1 VKCVKGFL
9 AKINW
14 FGFAGGA
21 LTILVIVVSLFYPWW
36 QLTVGDDLMKIN
48 ASPVNT
54 NFGFLDT
61 SFTIPFIWALNV
73 IGLLTLLLSGVAML
87 IYSIMPTKSFAKPLL
102 DFGYKKPLFTF
113 LFFVI
118 ALVVVTVI
126 LQAVLSINLPLMG
139 SATNTVPIPFASGIT
154 LTVLLSAGFQ
164 WSFWLAAVAAGLCIA
179 ARLYHKKVAAQKPT
193 ITITAKPPAERRT
206 ITVPAK

>member
-1 VKCVKGFL
+1 ML

-21 LTILVIVVSLFYPWW
+21 TTILVIAVSLFYPWW

-54 NFGFLDT
+54 NFGFLNT

-87 IYSIMPTKSFAKPLL
+87 VYSVMPTKSFSKPLL

-118 ALVVVTVI
+118 GLVVVTVI

-139 SATNTVPIPFASGIT
+139 SATSTVPIPFASGIT

-179 ARLYHKKVAAQKPT
+179 ARLYHKKVAPAPSA
-193 ITITAKPPAERRT
+193 TAVT
-206 ITVPAK
+206 

>member
-1 VKCVKGFL
+1 VEGFL

-14 FGFAGGA
+14 FGLAGGA
-21 LTILVIVVSLFYPWW
+21 MTILVIVVSMFYPWW
-36 QLTVGDDLMKIN
+36 QLTVGDNLITIN

-54 NFGFLDT
+54 NFGFLDA

-87 IYSIMPTKSFAKPLL
+87 IYSIVPAKSFAKPLL

-113 LFFVI
+113 LFFI
-118 ALVVVTVI
+118 IGLFVVTVI
-126 LQAVLSINLPLMG
+126 LQAVLNFNLPLMG
-139 SATNTVPIPFASGIT
+139 STTNTLPIPFASGVT

-179 ARLYHKKVAAQKPT
+179 ARLYHKKVAVQKPT
-193 ITITAKPPAERRT
+193 I
-206 ITVPAK
+206 

>member
-1 VKCVKGFL
+1 VKCVKGLL

-21 LTILVIVVSLFYPWW
+21 LTSLVIVVSLFYPWW

-73 IGLLTLLLSGVAML
+73 IGLLTLLLSGVAMI
-87 IYSIMPTKSFAKPLL
+87 IYSVMPTKSFAKPLL

-113 LFFVI
+113 LFFI
-118 ALVVVTVI
+118 IGLVVVTVI
-126 LQAVLSINLPLMG
+126 LQAVLNFNLPLMG
-139 SATNTVPIPFASGIT
+139 STTNTLPIPFASGVT

-164 WSFWLAAVAAGLCIA
+164 WSFWLAVVAAALCIA
-179 ARLYHKKVAAQKPT
+179 ARLYHKKVATTQQPAVT
-193 ITITAKPPAERRT
+193 TA
-206 ITVPAK
+206 TVPSTTTAS

>member
-1 VKCVKGFL
+1 VKGLL

-14 FGFAGGA
+14 FGFAGGVI
-21 LTILVIVVSLFYPWW
+21 TILVIVVSLFYPWW
-36 QLTVGDDLMKIN
+36 QLTVGDNLMKIN
-48 ASPVNT
+48 ASPVNM

-87 IYSIMPTKSFAKPLL
+87 VYSVMPTKPFSKPLL

-118 ALVVVTVI
+118 GLVVVTVI
-126 LQAVLSINLPLMG
+126 LQAVFSINLPLMG
-139 SATNTVPIPFASGIT
+139 SATSTVQIPFASGIT
-154 LTVLLSAGFQ
+154 LSVLLSAGFQ

-179 ARLYHKKVAAQKPT
+179 ARVYHKKVAAHKPDIAVIAAPQVET
-193 ITITAKPPAERRT
+193 PPIPTAK
-206 ITVPAK
+206 

>member
-1 VKCVKGFL
+1 MKAILTKF
-9 AKINW
+9 NW
-14 FGFAGGA
+14 FGLAGGA
-21 LTILVIVVSLFYPWW
+21 TTLVVIAVSLVYPWW

-61 SFTIPFIWALNV
+61 SFTIPFIWVLNI
-73 IGLLTLLLSGVAML
+73 IGLLTLLLSGVAMI
-87 IYSIMPTKSFAKPLL
+87 IYSVMPTKSFSKPLL

-118 ALVVVTVI
+118 GLVIVTII
-126 LQAVLSINLPLMG
+126 LQAVLNINLPLMG
-139 SATNTVPIPFASGIT
+139 SATSTVPIPFASGIT
-154 LTVLLSAGFQ
+154 LSVLLSAGFQ

-179 ARLYHKKVAAQKPT
+179 ARLYHRKVAPT
-193 ITITAKPPAERRT
+193 PSAT
-206 ITVPAK
+206 TVT

>member
-1 VKCVKGFL
+1 MSSML

-21 LTILVIVVSLFYPWW
+21 LTILMIVVSMFYPWW
-36 QLTVGDDLMKIN
+36 QLTVGDDLIKIN

-87 IYSIMPTKSFAKPLL
+87 IYSVMPTKSFAKPLL

-118 ALVVVTVI
+118 ALVVVSVI
-126 LQAVLSINLPLMG
+126 LQTVLSINLPLMG

-164 WSFWLAAVAAGLCIA
+164 WSFWLAAIAAGLCIA
-179 ARLYHKKVAAQKPT
+179 ARLYHKKVASQKPT
-193 ITITAKPPAERRT
+193 ITITAKTPAEKHPIR
-206 ITVPAK
+206 IPAK

>member
-1 VKCVKGFL
+1 ML

-21 LTILVIVVSLFYPWW
+21 TTVLVIAVSLVYPWW

-54 NFGFLDT
+54 NFGFLNT

-73 IGLLTLLLSGVAML
+73 IGLLTLLLSGAAML
-87 IYSIMPTKSFAKPLL
+87 VYSVMPTKSFSKPLL

-118 ALVVVTVI
+118 GLVVVTVI

-139 SATNTVPIPFASGIT
+139 SATSTVPIPFASGIT

-179 ARLYHKKVAAQKPT
+179 ARLYHKKVA
-193 ITITAKPPAERRT
+193 PAPSAT
-206 ITVPAK
+206 TVK

>member
-1 VKCVKGFL
+1 MKPILEKF
-9 AKINW
+9 NW
-14 FGFAGGA
+14 FGLAGGA
-21 LTILVIVVSLFYPWW
+21 MTILVIVVSLFYPWW
-36 QLTVGDDLMKIN
+36 QLSVGDGLIKIN

-54 NFGFLDT
+54 NFGFLGT
-61 SFTIPFIWALNV
+61 GFTIPIIWVLNI
-73 IGLLTLLLSGVAML
+73 IGLLTLLLSGVAMI
-87 IYSIMPTKSFAKPLL
+87 IYSVMPAKSFSKPLL

-118 ALVVVTVI
+118 GLIIVTVI

-139 SATNTVPIPFASGIT
+139 SATSTVPIPFASGIT

-179 ARLYHKKVAAQKPT
+179 ARFYHGKVAAAT
-193 ITITAKPPAERRT
+193 R
-206 ITVPAK
+206 V

>member
-1 VKCVKGFL
+1 MKGML

-14 FGFAGGA
+14 FGFAGGVMT
-21 LTILVIVVSLFYPWW
+21 LLVIVVSLFYPWW

-54 NFGFLDT
+54 NFGFLDA
-61 SFTIPFIWALNV
+61 SFTIPFIWALNIV
-73 IGLLTLLLSGVAML
+73 GLLTLLLSGVAMI
-87 IYSIMPTKSFAKPLL
+87 IYSVMPTKSFSKPLL

-118 ALVVVTVI
+118 GLLVVTVI
-126 LQAVLSINLPLMG
+126 LQAVLNINLPLMG
-139 SATNTVPIPFASGIT
+139 SATSTVPIPFASGIT
-154 LTVLLSAGFQ
+154 LSVLLSAGFQ

-179 ARLYHKKVAAQKPT
+179 ARLYHKKVA
-193 ITITAKPPAERRT
+193 PAPSAT
-206 ITVPAK
+206 TVT

>member
-1 VKCVKGFL
+1 MKRVKGML

-14 FGFAGGA
+14 FGLAGGV
-21 LTILVIVVSLFYPWW
+21 LTILVIAVSMVYPWW
-36 QLTVGDDLMKIN
+36 QLKVGDDLMKIN

-54 NFGFLDT
+54 NFGFLDA

-73 IGLLTLLLSGVAML
+73 IGLLTLLLSGVAMI
-87 IYSIMPTKSFAKPLL
+87 IYSIMPAKSFAKPLL
-102 DFGYKKPLFTF
+102 DFGYKKPLYTF

-118 ALVVVTVI
+118 GLVVVTVI

-139 SATNTVPIPFASGIT
+139 TTTSTVPIPFASGIT
-154 LTVLLSAGFQ
+154 LSLLLSAGFQ

-179 ARLYHKKVAAQKPT
+179 ARLYHRKVA
-193 ITITAKPPAERRT
+193 
-206 ITVPAK
+206 TVPHV

>member
-1 VKCVKGFL
+1 MEGFL

-14 FGFAGGA
+14 FGLAGGA

-36 QLTVGDDLMKIN
+36 QLTVGEDLIKIN

-87 IYSIMPTKSFAKPLL
+87 IYSVLPAKSFAKPLL

-118 ALVVVTVI
+118 GLLVVTVI
-126 LQAVLSINLPLMG
+126 LQSVLSINVPLMG
-139 SATNTVPIPFASGIT
+139 TTTSTISVPFMSGIT
-154 LTVLLSAGFQ
+154 LSLLMSAGFQ

-179 ARLYHKKVAAQKPT
+179 ARLYHKKVAA
-193 ITITAKPPAERRT
+193 
-206 ITVPAK
+206 VPRV